1 MTESKFNFSITTKEF
16 AVLQFLWDNKFITP
30 SVSIKADDLREF
42 VNETLSGG
50 KSEEEEPASSPK
62 VDADHEAS
70 GKRPRN
76 GKITI
81 SRAVMYRILKK
92 HIEMGTIA
100 EGVKNEFAKTYY
112 LTVLG
117 AEFYA
122 NISDISKNQ
131 AEKLLAI
138 KEQIESGLSSVLDDE
153 GE

>member
-1 MTESKFNFSITTKEF
+1 MTEMKFNFSITTKEF

-30 SVSIKADDLREF
+30 STSIKADDLREF
-42 VNETLSGG
+42 VNATLDGG
-50 KSEEEEPASSPK
+50 KSKEVDPADSPK
-62 VDADHEAS
+62 VDDDREAS

-76 GKITI
+76 GKTTI
-81 SRAVMYRILKK
+81 SRAVIYRILKK

-100 EGVKNEFAKTYY
+100 EGVKDEFAKTYY

-122 NISDISKNQ
+122 NISDISQNQ

-138 KEQIESGLSSVLDDE
+138 KEQIESGLSSVLDE
-153 GE
+153 E

>member
-1 MTESKFNFSITTKEF
+1 MTEMKFNFSITTKEF

-30 SVSIKADDLREF
+30 STSIKADDLREF
-42 VNETLSGG
+42 VNATLDGG
-50 KSEEEEPASSPK
+50 KSKEVDPTDSPR
-62 VDADHEAS
+62 VEDDREAS

-76 GKITI
+76 GKTTI

-100 EGVKNEFAKTYY
+100 EGVKDEFAKTYY

-122 NISDISKNQ
+122 NISDISQNQ

-138 KEQIESGLSSVLDDE
+138 KEQIESGLSSVLDE
-153 GE
+153 E